1 MVGGRKMDRK
11 KVKRQNIFELILLL
25 VVVVLVNLIGYY
37 VFFRF
42 DLTQEKRYT
51 VSDGTKAYLK
61 ELKDV
66 VYIKVYLGDDNLP
79 AGFRRLQKATRELL
93 DEVKFY
99 GKKNIEFEFVNPSE
113 NPDQKTRREVYDALA
128 KDGLLYFNVQSQKS
142 DGSKTQQVI
151 FPGAIMTYRQHGQE
165 YDRVVN
171 FFQGNLTGNFNDAV
185 INKSI
190 ETLEYE
196 FITGIRTVSRENT
209 PTVGFIE
216 GHGELDQYQ
225 VARLARAIGDFYMV
239 RRIEI
244 GEKIGA
250 LDGCQAIIIAD
261 PKTKYS
267 EKDKFIIDQFIMRGG
282 KVLWLVDAVK
292 VDMSPLASQNETMGE
307 INSVVNLGD
316 MIYSYG
322 ARINSSLVQDFQ
334 CALMPVNVAPEGAEQ
349 PKWQLAYFPFF
360 PLIMGR
366 QDNPI
371 SRNINPVKFDFV
383 SPIDTV
389 GEDPKVRKSVIL
401 TSSDQS
407 RIVRSPIRVS
417 TDIFAEKPDPS
428 KYSLQNLPVAVM
440 MEGEFTSHYKN
451 RLSNDFIRNDVFKV
465 FDKSAVPTKMIV
477 VADGD
482 CARNSVSLKEGKY
495 LTQPLGWDAAT
506 QTTFGNR
513 EFLLN
518 CVNYLLDDSGVM
530 LLRNRE
536 VKVRLLDREK
546 ITGER
551 SFWSLFNVGLPV
563 LLTVLAGLAYL
574 VLRKRKYSK

>member
-1 MVGGRKMDRK
+1 MNKK
-11 KVKRQNIFELILLL
+11 KVKKQNIIELALLL
-25 VVVVLVNLIGYY
+25 IVIILVNLVGKYAY
-37 VFFRF
+37 HRF

-51 VSDGTKAYLK
+51 VSKGTKKYLG

-66 VYIKVYLGDDNLP
+66 VYLKVYLGDNNLP
-79 AGFRRLQKATRELL
+79 AGFNRLQKATRELL
-93 DEVKFY
+93 DEYKIY

-113 NPDQKTRREVYDALA
+113 SPDQKTRREVYDALA
-128 KDGLLYFNVQSQKS
+128 KDGVQYFNVQSQKS
-142 DGSKTQQVI
+142 DGSNTQQVV
-151 FPGAIMTYRQHGQE
+151 FPGALLTYRQHGQE
-165 YDRVVN
+165 YSRVVN
-171 FFQGNLTGNFNDAV
+171 FFQGNLTGNFNDAS

-209 PTVGFIE
+209 PTVGLIE

-225 VARLARAIGDFYMV
+225 IARFARAIGDFYIV
-239 RRIEI
+239 KRIEI
-244 GEKIGA
+244 GEKINA
-250 LDGCQAIIIAD
+250 LDGCQAIVIAD

-292 VDMSPLASQNETMGE
+292 VDLAPLASQNETMGE

-316 MIYSYG
+316 IIYSYG
-322 ARINSSLVQDFQ
+322 ARINSSLVQDIQ
-334 CALMPVNVAPEGAEQ
+334 CALMPVNVAAEGADQ

-366 QDNPI
+366 DDNAI

-389 GEDPKVRKSVIL
+389 GEDPKVHKSVLL
-401 TSSDQS
+401 TSSSQS
-407 RIVRSPIRVS
+407 RIIRSPIRVS
-417 TDIFAEKPDPS
+417 TDIFSEKPDPS
-428 KYSLQNLPVAVM
+428 KFSLQYLPVAVM

-451 RLSNDFIRNDVFKV
+451 RLMQDFINNSAFKV

-482 CARNSVSLKEGKY
+482 CARNVVTLKEGKY
-495 LTQPLGWDAAT
+495 MTQPLGWDQAT
-506 QTTFGNR
+506 KTTFGNR

-530 LLRNRE
+530 SLRNRE
-536 VKVRLLDREK
+536 VKVRLLDRIK
-546 ITGER
+546 ITKER
-551 SFWSLFNVGLPV
+551 GFWRAVNVGLPV
-563 LLTVLAGLAYL
+563 LLVVALGLAYL
-574 VLRKRKYSK
+574 FVRKRKYSK

>member
-1 MVGGRKMDRK
+1 MNKK
-11 KVKRQNIFELILLL
+11 KVKKQNIIELALLL
-25 VVVVLVNLIGYY
+25 IVIILVNLVGKYAY
-37 VFFRF
+37 HRF

-51 VSDGTKAYLK
+51 VSKGTKKYLG

-66 VYIKVYLGDDNLP
+66 VYLKVYLGDNNLP
-79 AGFRRLQKATRELL
+79 AGFNRLQKATRELL
-93 DEVKFY
+93 DEYKIY

-113 NPDQKTRREVYDALA
+113 SPDQKTRREVYDALA
-128 KDGLLYFNVQSQKS
+128 KDGVQYFNVQSQKS
-142 DGSKTQQVI
+142 DGSNTQQVV
-151 FPGAIMTYRQHGQE
+151 FPGALLTYRQHGQE
-165 YDRVVN
+165 YSRVVN
-171 FFQGNLTGNFNDAV
+171 FFQGNLTGNFNDAS

-209 PTVGFIE
+209 PTVGLIE

-225 VARLARAIGDFYMV
+225 IARFARAIGDFYIV
-239 RRIEI
+239 KRIEI
-244 GEKIGA
+244 GEKINA
-250 LDGCQAIIIAD
+250 LDGCQAIVIAD

-292 VDMSPLASQNETMGE
+292 VDLAPLASQNETMGE

-316 MIYSYG
+316 IIYSYG
-322 ARINSSLVQDFQ
+322 ARINSSLVQDIQ
-334 CALMPVNVAPEGAEQ
+334 CALMPVNVAAEGADQ

-366 QDNPI
+366 DDNAI

-389 GEDPKVRKSVIL
+389 GEDPKVHKSVLL
-401 TSSDQS
+401 TSSSQS
-407 RIVRSPIRVS
+407 RIIRSPIRVS
-417 TDIFAEKPDPS
+417 TDIFSEKPDPS
-428 KYSLQNLPVAVM
+428 KFSLQYLPVAVM

-451 RLSNDFIRNDVFKV
+451 RLMQDFINNSAFKV

-482 CARNSVSLKEGKY
+482 CARNVVTLKEGKY
-495 LTQPLGWDAAT
+495 MTQPLGWDQAT
-506 QTTFGNR
+506 KTTFGNR

-530 LLRNRE
+530 SLRNRE
-536 VKVRLLDREK
+536 VKVRLLDRIK
-546 ITGER
+546 ITKER
-551 SFWSLFNVGLPV
+551 GFWRAVNVGLPV
-563 LLTVLAGLAYL
+563 LLVVVLGLAYL
-574 VLRKRKYSK
+574 FVRKRKYSK

>member
-1 MVGGRKMDRK
+1 VVGGDIMDKR
-11 KVKRQNIFELILLL
+11 KVKRQNILELALLL
-25 VVVVLVNLIGYY
+25 IVVVLVNLVGYY
-37 VFFRF
+37 IYHRF

-51 VSDGTKAYLK
+51 ISNGTKTYLK

-93 DEVKFY
+93 DEFKVY

-113 NPDQKTRREVYDALA
+113 SPDQKTRREVYDALA
-128 KDGLLYFNVQSQKS
+128 KDGILYYNVQSLQN
-142 DGSKTQQVI
+142 DGSNTQQVV
-151 FPGAIMTYRQHGQE
+151 FPGASMTYRQHGQE
-165 YDRVVN
+165 YERIVN
-171 FFQGNLTGNFNDAV
+171 FFQGSLSNTFNDAS

-196 FITGIRTVSRENT
+196 FISGVRTVSRENT

-225 VARLARAIGDFYMV
+225 VARFARAIGDFYIV
-239 RRIEI
+239 KRIEI
-244 GEKIGA
+244 GEKLNA
-250 LDGCQAIIIAD
+250 LDGCEAIVIAD
-261 PKTKYS
+261 PKSRYS

-307 INSVVNLGD
+307 INSAVNLGD
-316 MIYSYG
+316 IIYSYG
-322 ARINSSLVQDFQ
+322 ARINSSLIQDYQ
-334 CALMPVNVAPEGAEQ
+334 CAAIPVNAAPEGSEQ
-349 PKWQLAYFPFF
+349 PKMQLAYFPFF
-360 PLIMGR
+360 PLIFAR
-366 QDNPI
+366 DDNPV

-389 GEDPKVRKSVIL
+389 GEDPKIKKSVLL
-401 TSSDQS
+401 TSSEQS
-407 RIVRSPIRVS
+407 RVIRSPIRVS
-417 TDIFAEKPDPS
+417 MDIFSEKLDPS
-428 KYSLQNLPVAVM
+428 KFSLAHLPVAVM

-451 RLSNDFIRNDVFKV
+451 RLMPDFINNNAFKV
-465 FDKSAVPTKMIV
+465 FDKSQVPTKMIV

-482 CARNSVSLKEGKY
+482 CARNVVKLQDGKY
-495 LTQPLGWDAAT
+495 LTQPLGFDQYT
-506 QTTFGNR
+506 NTTFGNR

-530 LLRNRE
+530 ALRNRE
-536 VKVRLLDREK
+536 VKVRLLDSTK
-546 ITGER
+546 ITKER
-551 SFWSLFNVGLPV
+551 SFWRLLNVGLPV
-563 LLTVLAGLAYL
+563 LIILIFGIVYL
-574 VLRKRKYSK
+574 IVRKRKYSK

>member
-1 MVGGRKMDRK
+1 MNKK
-11 KVKRQNIFELILLL
+11 KVKKQNIIELALLL
-25 VVVVLVNLIGYY
+25 IVIILVNLVGKYAY
-37 VFFRF
+37 HRF

-51 VSDGTKAYLK
+51 VSKGTKKYLG

-66 VYIKVYLGDDNLP
+66 VYLKVYLGDNNLP
-79 AGFRRLQKATRELL
+79 AGFNRLQKATRELL
-93 DEVKFY
+93 DEYKIY

-113 NPDQKTRREVYDALA
+113 SPDQKTRREVYDALA
-128 KDGLLYFNVQSQKS
+128 KDGVQYFNVQSQKS
-142 DGSKTQQVI
+142 DGSNTQQVV
-151 FPGAIMTYRQHGQE
+151 FPGALLTYRQHGQE
-165 YDRVVN
+165 YSRVVN
-171 FFQGNLTGNFNDAV
+171 FFQGNLTGNFNDAS

-209 PTVGFIE
+209 PTVGLIE

-225 VARLARAIGDFYMV
+225 IARFARAIGDFYIV
-239 RRIEI
+239 KRIEI
-244 GEKIGA
+244 GEKINA
-250 LDGCQAIIIAD
+250 LDGCQAIVIAD

-292 VDMSPLASQNETMGE
+292 VDLAPLASQNETMGE

-316 MIYSYG
+316 IIYSYG
-322 ARINSSLVQDFQ
+322 ARINSSLVQDIQ
-334 CALMPVNVAPEGAEQ
+334 CALMPVNVAAEGADQ

-366 QDNPI
+366 DDNAI

-389 GEDPKVRKSVIL
+389 GEDPKVHKSVIL
-401 TSSDQS
+401 TSSSQS
-407 RIVRSPIRVS
+407 RIIRSPIRVS
-417 TDIFAEKPDPS
+417 TDIFSEKPDPS
-428 KYSLQNLPVAVM
+428 KFSLQYLPVAVM

-451 RLSNDFIRNDVFKV
+451 RLMQDFINNSAFKV

-482 CARNSVSLKEGKY
+482 CARNVVTLKEGKY
-495 LTQPLGWDAAT
+495 MTQPLGWDQAT
-506 QTTFGNR
+506 KTTFGNR

-530 LLRNRE
+530 SLRNRE
-536 VKVRLLDREK
+536 VKVRLLDRIK
-546 ITGER
+546 ITKER
-551 SFWSLFNVGLPV
+551 GFWRAVNVGLPV
-563 LLTVLAGLAYL
+563 LLVVALGLAYL
-574 VLRKRKYSK
+574 FVRKRKYSK

>member
-1 MVGGRKMDRK
+1 MNKK
-11 KVKRQNIFELILLL
+11 KVKKQNIIELALLL
-25 VVVVLVNLIGYY
+25 IVIILVNLVGKYAY
-37 VFFRF
+37 HRF

-51 VSDGTKAYLK
+51 VSKGTKKYLG

-66 VYIKVYLGDDNLP
+66 VYLKVYLGDNNLP
-79 AGFRRLQKATRELL
+79 AGFNRLQKATRELL
-93 DEVKFY
+93 DEFKIY

-113 NPDQKTRREVYDALA
+113 SPDQKTRREVYDALA
-128 KDGLLYFNVQSQKS
+128 KDGVQYFNVQSQKS
-142 DGSKTQQVI
+142 DGSNTQQVV
-151 FPGAIMTYRQHGQE
+151 FPGALLTYRQHGQE
-165 YDRVVN
+165 YSRVVN
-171 FFQGNLTGNFNDAV
+171 FFQGNLTGNFNDAS

-209 PTVGFIE
+209 PTVGLIE

-225 VARLARAIGDFYMV
+225 IARFARAIGDFYIV
-239 RRIEI
+239 KRIEI
-244 GEKIGA
+244 GEKINA
-250 LDGCQAIIIAD
+250 LDGCQAIVIAD

-292 VDMSPLASQNETMGE
+292 VDLAPLASQNETMGE

-316 MIYSYG
+316 IIYSYG
-322 ARINSSLVQDFQ
+322 ARINSSLVQDIQ
-334 CALMPVNVAPEGAEQ
+334 CALMPVNVAAEGADQ

-366 QDNPI
+366 DDNAI

-389 GEDPKVRKSVIL
+389 GEDPKVHKSVLL
-401 TSSDQS
+401 TSSSQS
-407 RIVRSPIRVS
+407 RIIRSPIRVS
-417 TDIFAEKPDPS
+417 TDIFSEKPDPS
-428 KYSLQNLPVAVM
+428 KFSLQYLPVAVM

-451 RLSNDFIRNDVFKV
+451 RLMQDFINNSAFKV

-482 CARNSVSLKEGKY
+482 CARNVVTLKEGKY
-495 LTQPLGWDAAT
+495 MTQPLGWDQAT
-506 QTTFGNR
+506 KTTFGNR

-530 LLRNRE
+530 SLRNRE
-536 VKVRLLDREK
+536 VKVRLLDRIK
-546 ITGER
+546 ITKER
-551 SFWSLFNVGLPV
+551 GFWRAVNVGLPV
-563 LLTVLAGLAYL
+563 LLVVVLGLAYL
-574 VLRKRKYSK
+574 FVRKRKYSK

>member
-1 MVGGRKMDRK
+1 MNKK
-11 KVKRQNIFELILLL
+11 KVKKQNIIELALLL
-25 VVVVLVNLIGYY
+25 IVIILVNLVGKYAY
-37 VFFRF
+37 HRF

-51 VSDGTKAYLK
+51 VSKGTKKYLG

-66 VYIKVYLGDDNLP
+66 VYLKVYLGDNNLP
-79 AGFRRLQKATRELL
+79 AGFNRLQKATRELL
-93 DEVKFY
+93 DEYKIY

-113 NPDQKTRREVYDALA
+113 SPDQKTRREVYDALA
-128 KDGLLYFNVQSQKS
+128 KDGVQYFNVQSQKS
-142 DGSKTQQVI
+142 DGSNTQQVV
-151 FPGAIMTYRQHGQE
+151 FPGALLTYRQHGQE
-165 YDRVVN
+165 YSRVVN
-171 FFQGNLTGNFNDAV
+171 FFQGNLTGNFNDAS

-209 PTVGFIE
+209 PTVGLIE

-225 VARLARAIGDFYMV
+225 IARFARAIGDFYIV
-239 RRIEI
+239 KRIEI
-244 GEKIGA
+244 GEKINA
-250 LDGCQAIIIAD
+250 LDGCQAIVIAD

-292 VDMSPLASQNETMGE
+292 VDLAPLASQNETMGE

-316 MIYSYG
+316 IIYSYG
-322 ARINSSLVQDFQ
+322 ARINSSLVQDIQ
-334 CALMPVNVAPEGAEQ
+334 CALMPVNVAAEGADQ

-366 QDNPI
+366 DDNAI

-389 GEDPKVRKSVIL
+389 GEDPKVHKSVIL
-401 TSSDQS
+401 TSSSQS
-407 RIVRSPIRVS
+407 RIIRSPIRVS
-417 TDIFAEKPDPS
+417 TDIFSEKPDPS
-428 KYSLQNLPVAVM
+428 KFSLQYLPVAVM

-451 RLSNDFIRNDVFKV
+451 RLMQDFINNSAFKV

-482 CARNSVSLKEGKY
+482 CARNVVTLKEGKY
-495 LTQPLGWDAAT
+495 MTQPLGWDQAT
-506 QTTFGNR
+506 KTTFGNR

-530 LLRNRE
+530 SLRNRE
-536 VKVRLLDREK
+536 VKVRLLDRIK
-546 ITGER
+546 ITKER
-551 SFWSLFNVGLPV
+551 GFWRAVNVGLPV
-563 LLTVLAGLAYL
+563 LLVVVLGLAYL
-574 VLRKRKYSK
+574 FVRKRKYSK

>member
-1 MVGGRKMDRK
+1 MDKK
-11 KVKRQNIFELILLL
+11 KVKRQNILELALLL
-25 VVVVLVNLIGYY
+25 IVVILVNLVGYY
-37 VFFRF
+37 LYYRF
-42 DLTQEKRYT
+42 DLTQEQRFT
-51 VSDGTKAYLK
+51 VSNGTKTYLK

-66 VYIKVYLGDDNLP
+66 VYVKVYLGDDNLP

-93 DEVKFY
+93 DEFKLY
-99 GKKNIEFEFVNPSE
+99 GKQNIEFEFVNPSE
-113 NPDQKTRREVYDALA
+113 SPDQKTRREVYDALA
-128 KDGLLYFNVQSQKS
+128 KDGLIYFNVQSVNS
-142 DGSKTQQVI
+142 DGSKTQQVV
-151 FPGAIMTYRQHGQE
+151 FPAATVTYRQHGQE
-165 YDRVVN
+165 YERVVN
-171 FFQGNLTGNFNDAV
+171 FFQGNVTGSFNDAS

-225 VARLARAIGDFYMV
+225 VSRLARAIGDFYV
-239 RRIEI
+239 VKRIEI
-244 GEKIGA
+244 GEKIDA
-250 LDGCQAIIIAD
+250 LDACQVIVIAD
-261 PKTKYS
+261 PTTKYS

-292 VDMSPLASQNETMGE
+292 VNLAPLATSNETMGE
-307 INSVVNLGD
+307 INSAVNLGD
-316 MIYSYG
+316 IIYSYG
-322 ARINSSLVQDFQ
+322 ARINSSLIQDFQ
-334 CALMPVNVAPEGAEQ
+334 CALMPVNAAPEGAEK
-349 PKWQLAYFPFF
+349 PEWKLAYFPFF
-360 PLIMGR
+360 PLIQGR
-366 QDNPI
+366 PDNPI

-407 RIVRSPIRVS
+407 RVVRSPIRVS

-428 KYSLQNLPVAVM
+428 KFSLQHLPVAVL

-451 RLSNDFIRNDVFKV
+451 RLMADFINNPVFKV
-465 FDKSAVPTKMIV
+465 YDKSAVPSKMIV

-482 CARNSVSLKEGKY
+482 CARNGVTVKDGKY
-495 LTQPLGWDAAT
+495 LTQPLGFDQAT
-506 QTTFGNR
+506 NTTFGNR

-530 LLRNRE
+530 DLRNRE
-536 VKVRLLDREK
+536 VKVRLLDRIK
-546 ITGER
+546 ITKEKG
-551 SFWSLFNVGLPV
+551 FWQLFNVGLPV
-563 LLTVLAGLAYL
+563 LLIIAMGLIYMI
-574 VLRKRKYSK
+574 VRKRKYSK

>member
-1 MVGGRKMDRK
+1 MDKK
-11 KVKRQNIFELILLL
+11 KVKRQNILELILLL
-25 VVVVLVNLIGYY
+25 IVVVLVNLVGYY
-37 VFFRF
+37 AYHRF

-51 VSDGTKAYLK
+51 VSAGTKDYLK

-66 VYIKVYLGDDNLP
+66 VYIKVFLGDKNLP

-93 DEVKFY
+93 DEFKVY
-99 GKKNIEFEFVNPSE
+99 GKQNIEFEFVNPSE
-113 NPDQKTRREVYDALA
+113 SPDQKTRTENYDALA
-128 KDGLLYFNVQSQKS
+128 KDGLLYFNVNSQQS
-142 DGSKTQQVI
+142 DGSKTLQVI

-165 YDRVVN
+165 YERVVN
-171 FFQGNLTGNFNDAV
+171 FFQGNLSGNITDAS

-196 FITGIRTVSRENT
+196 FISGIRTVSRENT

-225 VARLARAIGDFYMV
+225 VARLARAIGDFYV
-239 RRIEI
+239 VKRIEI
-244 GEKIGA
+244 AEQVSA
-250 LDGCQAIIIAD
+250 LDGCQAIVIAD
-261 PKTKYS
+261 PKTRFS

-292 VDMSPLASQNETMGE
+292 VDMGLLASANETMGE
-307 INSVVNLGD
+307 INSAVNLGD

-322 ARINSSLVQDFQ
+322 ARINSNLIQDYQ

-349 PKWQLAYFPFF
+349 PKMQFAYFPFF
-360 PLIMGR
+360 PLVMGR

-383 SPIDTV
+383 SSIDTV
-389 GEDPKVRKSVIL
+389 GEDPKVRKSIIL
-401 TSSDQS
+401 ASSDQS
-407 RIVRSPIRVS
+407 RIIRSPIRVS
-417 TDIFAEKPDPS
+417 MDIFSEKLDPS
-428 KYSLQNLPVAVM
+428 RFSMRNLPVAVLM
-440 MEGEFTSHYKN
+440 TGEFTSHYKN
-451 RLSNDFIRNDVFKV
+451 RLMPDFINNNVFKV
-465 FDKSAVPTKMIV
+465 FDKSAVPTRMIV

-482 CARNSVSLKEGKY
+482 LARNLVSIKEGKY
-495 LTQPLGWDAAT
+495 LTQPLGFDQYT
-506 QTTFGNR
+506 KTTFGNR

-536 VKVRLLDREK
+536 VKVRLLDRVK
-546 ITGER
+546 ITGEGN
-551 SFWSLFNVGLPV
+551 FWKLFNVGLPI
-563 LLTVLAGLAYL
+563 LIIMIFGLVYMII
-574 VLRKRKYSK
+574 RKHKYSK